1 MNRVLLSLT
10 MPNLTRE
17 TGAALFVS
25 LVFLFILTVIG
36 LAGMQNTSLQEKMA
50 SHQREHNL
58 AFQAAE
64 SALRAA
70 EAYLAT
76 TIPVFDCTGANGTG
90 ANDGYYKNSAPGS
103 ASDCPASKGWP
114 SSTQIHPY
122 PPEDDRFWNDGGVP
136 NTDVV
141 TLTITNQQF
150 DKLADK
156 PKYIIE
162 SLSSGAVG
170 AAVSLEAGIPIPTG
184 PKYYRITARGVGM
197 DANSIVITQSVVR
210 Q

>member
-1 MNRVLLSLT
+1 MNGVLQTTT
-10 MPNLTRE
+10 MPSKANK

-50 SHQREHNL
+50 GHLREHNL

-64 SALRAA
+64 SALREA
-70 EAYLAT
+70 EANLAASVP
-76 TIPVFDCTGANGTG
+76 IFDCSFD
-90 ANDGYYKNSAPGS
+90 NDGYYKHSEPGT

-114 SSTQIHPY
+114 SNSQLTHPY
-122 PPEDDRFWNDGGVP
+122 PPENEKFWKDG
-136 NTDVV
+136 DVV
-141 TLTITNQQF
+141 NRDVKEVTIKNKQF
-150 DKLADK
+150 DKLADI

-162 SLSSGAVG
+162 SLPAGAVG
-170 AAVSLEAGIPIPTG
+170 AGVSLEAGIPIPPG

-197 DANSIVITQSVVR
+197 DANAVVITQSVVR